1 MTIASSSESKWIP
14 ALWTVAAIVGLAV
27 AWSLWNVSPAASTAT
42 DVAGSGTVSRP
53 PARTAQPVPAA
64 EALPVESADAKRD
77 AELKAQLV
85 GFWFHSESGE
95 HWIENRADGTSR
107 MLLKLDFVASLL
119 YGQETAMDLTWEIK
133 DGILSHTVVSGSP
146 QPNVDSL
153 IKAFGKTRAY
163 SILETTPERMLLE
176 SRNEKKKK
184 DLWTRSPAPKEWA
197 EKQPQAAPKRSSS

>member
-1 MTIASSSESKWIP
+1 MTIASSSQSKWIP
-14 ALWTVAAIVGLAV
+14 ALLTVAAIVGLAV

-163 SILETTPERMLLE
+163 SILETTTGADALGV
-176 SRNEKKKK
+176 
-184 DLWTRSPAPKEWA
+184 
-197 EKQPQAAPKRSSS
+197 PKREKEEGPLDPFPRPEGVGREAAAGCP